1 MSSNIAKVIHEP
13 QPKKWHCRER

>member
-13 QPKKWHCRER
+13 STKEMTL